1 MDKLITIFFFP
12 IAVMVGYPLLALAPA
27 GGFLGFYFWRRNRE
41 EASSYK
47 KALFRVLLGGVAW
60 LIFAVYEYRMYHW
73 SKTVVA
79 PIRVDLLLITPI
91 LYLFTIAGILAVWR
105 IFKKSGT

>member
-12 IAVMVGYPLLALAPA
+12 IVLMVGYPFLALVPA
-27 GGFLGFYFWRRNRE
+27 AGFLGFYFCGRNRE
-41 EASSYK
+41 ERSHSK
-47 KALFRVLLGGVAW
+47 KAFFRVLLGGLVW
-60 LIFAVYEYRMYHW
+60 LVFAIYEYRMYHW

-91 LYLFTIAGILAVWR
+91 LYLFTIAGILAIWR
-105 IFKKSGT
+105 ILKRTGK